1 MERPLLS
8 LRATL
13 ILLLAVLA
21 GLGAGVLAGAA
32 GENTARSVLCGLA
45 ATALAVPF
53 FDRLVGLED
62 RGAGAASHRVDGTA
76 DAIPGPGPNPGAAGA
91 SGTAGAAGTDGG
103 DRRG

>member
-13 ILLLAVLA
+13 ILLLGVLA

-53 FDRLVGLED
+53 FDKLVGLEEQ
-62 RGAGAASHRVDGTA
+62 RSAGAPPLADGPA
-76 DAIPGPGPNPGAAGA
+76 DALPGPGGTGAAGV
-91 SGTAGAAGTDGG
+91 TGADGG